1 LVPLLIGTL
10 GLALLV
16 AGLLGAAMARPRG
29 VVLSGFLAGV
39 GATWLVLWGRAS
51 QACPAVNT
59 PSEGCVAPDLSAL
72 VMVPIGLLVIAGVL
86 GLVTGQRGRPQE
98 RGGPG
103 E

>member
-29 VVLSGFLAGV
+29 VMLSGFLAGV

-72 VMVPIGLLVIAGVL
+72 VMLPIALLVIAGAL
-86 GLVTGQRGRPQE
+86 ALVTGQRGRV
-98 RGGPG
+98 
-103 E
+103 